1 MLKSEAALHAQ
12 AYRKS
17 RQGALFNSG
26 RLAVKHITCNNR
38 VHRASACSSLSSLSE
53 ASVADLAN
61 SCVGCP
67 LGSTARPRHHKCHHL
82 SSHENDCWAQATQP
96 VNFLSTSYQC
106 QPASRLSRKSGSLP
120 ASKSASRPTRQPGSQ
135 MASRRDSQ
143 WTSEPAKQAGGQ
155 PATSHPGS
163 QRASSH
169 VG

>member
-1 MLKSEAALHAQ
+1 MHAQ
-12 AYRKS
+12 ADHKS
-17 RQGALFNSG
+17 RQGLSFHSG
-26 RLAVKHITCNNR
+26 RIAVKQSTCNNR
-38 VHRASACSSLSSLSE
+38 VHPASACSSLSPLSE
-53 ASVADLAN
+53 ASVADLAT
-61 SCVGCP
+61 SCMGCP
-67 LGSTARPRHHKCHHL
+67 TGSTARPRHHKCHHL

-135 MASRRDSQ
+135 AAKWPADRTASGPASQ
-143 WTSEPAKQAGGQ
+143 LSKQAASQ
-155 PATSHPGS
+155 HTSHPGS